1 MTYKLPEKS
10 SNEWCFTEGTWPILQ
25 LWQELLEVLF
35 HSLLKYHQG
44 RSWYCV
50 LCHSWLGFLLNYAE
64 KLLDK
69 EIDDMCQVW
78 QVVSFVVPFN
88 TSFMKFHGELPSEH
102 VIVQR
107 IVSGDALKLVHDT
120 IFLKNVVHNV
130 CYIEAGIRF
139 VKRLKR
145 Q

>member
-1 MTYKLPEKS
+1 MASGEFR
-10 SNEWCFTEGTWPILQ
+10 CFIQYQ
-25 LWQELLEVLF
+25 LHEV
-35 HSLLKYHQG
+35 
-44 RSWYCV
+44 SWR
-50 LCHSWLGFLLNYAE
+50 A
-64 KLLDK
+64 
-69 EIDDMCQVW
+69 
-78 QVVSFVVPFN
+78 
-88 TSFMKFHGELPSEH
+88 PSEP
-102 VIVQR
+102 VIVQC